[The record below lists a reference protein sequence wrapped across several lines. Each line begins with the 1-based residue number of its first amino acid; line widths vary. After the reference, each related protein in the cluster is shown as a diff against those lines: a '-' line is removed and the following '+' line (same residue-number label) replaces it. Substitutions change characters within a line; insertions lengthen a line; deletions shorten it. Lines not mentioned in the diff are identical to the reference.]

1 MEAVKRNVCRGVI
14 FLMACL
20 TCVVVFGSG
29 LIAGVYA
36 AYGPYTSYVGGYG
49 YTLKFVK
56 DWDDGDD
63 TSNRPDKIT
72 FKVDLEDHNNG
83 KSQAKKIE
91 DVEITLAKEKNWTY
105 TYTGKDGNSQH
116 YGYYEGSLRELTVD
130 GYEYD
135 GETVEVDEDN
145 KVVTITLKNI
155 KKKLP
160 TATAAELGI
169 NGTKMLVGRE
179 FQQGDTFT
187 FKIEPLNNAPAPV
200 DSDGEPLSQV
210 IITPVGGSEAD
221 IEFDGTFTFTAAG
234 TYAYRISEVKPEDPA
249 DGMSYD
255 PTVYQL
261 TVKVEE
267 TQAADAGSDQDSQTD
282 GEGEDQTQTAEEKQG
297 ELAITNVKIEKSMNG
312 SDDCE
317 EVYNRTDFPNEPYCD
332 FTNVYGASIPL
343 TGTKTLTGR
352 EFQSDDTFTF
362 TITPGNGA
370 PTPVDDEGKRL
381 TEVTIRPTSGEYPA
395 EIDFGT
401 IYFTPEVLGEG
412 DNPKTFSYTITE
424 QAGSIDGMIYDMTPR
439 TVLIEVK
446 LQGDGS
452 VTAEVV
458 KSESSALSWTNT
470 WKEPDGPGGD
480 PGGEPGD
487 DPGDN
492 PSPSYTRLTVN
503 KEWILDDGGEA
514 PVSVTVELLRN
525 NRVHEEVTLD
535 EDNDWSHT
543 WTHLDDRYNWKV
555 READVPDGFTAEI
568 SYRGTTWTIT
578 NDDIPE
584 DPETPP
590 EEPDEPDT
598 PEVPDTPDEPDV
610 PDTPDTPD
618 EPDVPDTPD
627 TPDEP
632 NTPNEPTLPQ
642 TGQNWRLVWILA
654 ITGAVLVLVG
664 ILGKKGYHGKH
675 EA

>member
-20 TCVVVFGSG
+20 TCVVVFGGG
-29 LIAGVYA
+29 LIAWA
-36 AYGPYTSYVGGYG
+36 A
-49 YTLKFVK
+49 
-56 DWDDGDD
+56 D
-63 TSNRPDKIT
+63 T
-72 FKVDLEDHNNG
+72 
-83 KSQAKKIE
+83 
-91 DVEITLAKEKNWTY
+91 TY
-105 TYTGKDGNSQH
+105 TPFTTYTRDFGI
-116 YGYYEGSLRELTVD
+116 YGSKTLEGRD
-130 GYEYD
+130 FRD
-135 GETVEVDEDN
+135 D
-145 KVVTITLKNI
+145 
-155 KKKLP
+155 
-160 TATAAELGI
+160 
-169 NGTKMLVGRE
+169 
-179 FQQGDTFT
+179 DTFT
-187 FKIEPLNNAPAPV
+187 FKIIPEEGNTSTPMNESGIPLEKVTIMPEPDKNSENFDFDVAFTFKDPGNYTYYISEIQPEEDEALPYITYDKTIYRLTVTVGVKEDTGNKTGGEVAPGGETVASANGESNAPATVGSEGEGDPV
-200 DSDGEPLSQV
+200 VDPSDPVENN
-210 IITPVGGSEAD
+210 ITPAGGGEENGLSG
-221 IEFDGTFTFTAAG
+221 DGDNQSG
-234 TYAYRISEVKPEDPA
+234 EGDSQSRDDSPKDLEVK
-249 DGMSYD
+249 G
-255 PTVYQL
+255 
-261 TVKVEE
+261 
-267 TQAADAGSDQDSQTD
+267 
-282 GEGEDQTQTAEEKQG
+282 
-297 ELAITNVKIEKSMNG
+297 VKIEKSKDNG
-312 SDDCE
+312 VSWEPVGSGETSSDKQ
-317 EVYNRTDFPNEPYCD
+317 YCA
-332 FTNVYGASIPL
+332 FINQYIGASVDL

-352 EFQSDDTFTF
+352 AFQTGDKFTF
-362 TITPGNGA
+362 KIEPKGGA
-370 PTPVDDEGKRL
+370 PAPVDDEGKRL

-401 IYFTPEVLGEG
+401 IYFTPEVLGE
-412 DNPKTFSYTITE
+412 DEKAKTFTYTITE

-590 EEPDEPDT
+590 EEPDEPD
-598 PEVPDTPDEPDV
+598 EPDTPEDPV
-610 PDTPDTPD
+610 TPD